1 MSKIRYNTVF
11 GILWVAV
18 ACAPPPA
25 SNLDDVADITLTTH
39 AWVAAFEAEDAARG
53 ATFVTDDAVLVPPN
67 EAVLMGAEAIE
78 AWSQR
83 MFDGMTVEEATT
95 TVGAVRV
102 AGDWAVSHGEWQMTM
117 SIDGATVSDTTRYM
131 LIWER
136 QTDGSWKVAHDIW
149 NSVLPVAGGG

>member
-11 GILWVAV
+11 GILWAAA
-18 ACAPPPA
+18 ACAPPS
-25 SNLDDVADITLTTH
+25 SNEADVADITRTTH
-39 AWVAAFEAEDAARG
+39 EWVAAFEAGDAARG
-53 ATFVTDDAVLVPPN
+53 ASFVTVDAMLVPPN
-67 EAVLMGAEAIE
+67 EAVVTGAEAIE

-83 MFDGMTVEEATT
+83 MFEGVTVEEATN

-117 SIDGATVSDTTRYM
+117 SVGGATVSDTTRYM

-149 NSVLPVAGGG
+149 NSALPVAEGR

>member
-11 GILWVAV
+11 GILWAAA
-18 ACAPPPA
+18 ACAPPS
-25 SNLDDVADITLTTH
+25 SNEDDVADITRTTH
-39 AWVAAFEAEDAARG
+39 EWVAAFEANDAALG

-83 MFDGMTVEEATT
+83 TFESMTVEDATA

-102 AGDWAVSHGEWQMTM
+102 AGDWAVSHGEWRMTM
-117 SIDGATVSDTTRYM
+117 SVSGATVGDTTRYV
-131 LIWER
+131 LVWER
-136 QTDGSWKVAHDIW
+136 QADGSWKVAHDIW
-149 NSVLPVAGGG
+149 NSALPVAGGR